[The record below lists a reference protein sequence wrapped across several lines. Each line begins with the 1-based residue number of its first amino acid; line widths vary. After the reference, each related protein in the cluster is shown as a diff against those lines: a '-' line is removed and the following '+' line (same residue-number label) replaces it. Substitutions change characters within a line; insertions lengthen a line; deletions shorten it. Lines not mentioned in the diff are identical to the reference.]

1 MQDVIQF
8 LINNADVLQ
17 MVKEG
22 TASLVGVSP
31 EELKAILEV
40 FSGESNRSKGIFLGV
55 EVKNRDFVSS
65 VFLKGEIMNSFI
77 KKNIIVLLPIF
88 LFCVVPFIPSVIN
101 FKYPLVGIEVIEIK

>member
-40 FSGESNRSKGIFLGV
+40 FSGDQI
-55 EVKNRDFVSS
+55 
-65 VFLKGEIMNSFI
+65 
-77 KKNIIVLLPIF
+77 LPKAYF
-88 LFCVVPFIPSVIN
+88 WV
-101 FKYPLVGIEVIEIK
+101 

>member
-40 FSGESNRSKGIFLGV
+40 FFDGTNRSKGIFLDV
-55 EVKNRDFVSS
+55 KVKNRDLVSW
-65 VFLKGEIMNSFI
+65 FF
-77 KKNIIVLLPIF
+77 
-88 LFCVVPFIPSVIN
+88 
-101 FKYPLVGIEVIEIK
+101 

>member
-40 FSGESNRSKGIFLGV
+40 FFDGQ
-55 EVKNRDFVSS
+55 
-65 VFLKGEIMNSFI
+65 
-77 KKNIIVLLPIF
+77 IVPKSYF
-88 LFCVVPFIPSVIN
+88 WM
-101 FKYPLVGIEVIEIK
+101 

>member
-31 EELKAILEV
+31 EELKAIMEV
-40 FSGESNRSKGIFLGV
+40 FFGESNRSKGLFLDVRG
-55 EVKNRDFVSS
+55 
-65 VFLKGEIMNSFI
+65 
-77 KKNIIVLLPIF
+77 
-88 LFCVVPFIPSVIN
+88 
-101 FKYPLVGIEVIEIK
+101 